1 MINLNLIKTKKNVMR
16 LFGVLLVSTF
26 LVACGEQAQEPAVQ
40 EPTAQEPVA
49 QEQTADEILAAVD
62 TSDWKVRPED
72 YGFTVQEYL
81 HAEHD
86 LFMSNMLGRGAGNNF
101 FHFTELV
108 DKDDT
113 WVVSPAL
120 DHLYSVFVIDTR
132 EGVSITLP
140 DVGDRFLSLHLQDA
154 NHIFVAYLFDAGGRT
169 VHFEAEDFD
178 TPFVIGGV
186 RTGTIGTPEDIRH
199 IVEEL
204 QPQYKIE
211 AGSNDFS
218 SIEAPDVE
226 EVLKLRAALVAEYD
240 KLPDTYGTVSYDIRD
255 VTDWEKK
262 IYTIAGAWGLSPE
275 DTAMYPA
282 YALPGAKGNQ
292 CYEGSYPPI
301 PSREYFSITVYGQD
315 KYLMSNEHNVVS
327 SRRPNFK
334 GNTDGSFSVVY
345 GGMDCKE
352 IADERGVNFLYTPE
366 DNWSFLMRN
375 YAPEVE
381 AMKRYEMPEIKPV
394 AD

>member
-1 MINLNLIKTKKNVMR
+1 MKGTRPLLIGFFVC
-16 LFGVLLVSTF
+16 LS
-26 LVACGEQAQEPAVQ
+26 ACGG
-40 EPTAQEPVA
+40 
-49 QEQTADEILAAVD
+49 QTADDSQTASDSQTVNDSRTADQILADVN
-62 TSDWKVRPED
+62 TSGWAVRPED

-86 LFMSNMLGRGAGNNF
+86 LFMSTMLARGADNQF

-108 DKDDT
+108 DKNDT

-132 EGVSITLP
+132 KGVSIILP

-154 NHIFVAYLFDAGGRT
+154 NHIFVAYLFDTSGKT
-169 VHFEAEDFD
+169 VQFEPEDFD
-178 TPFVIGGV
+178 TPFVVGGV
-186 RTGTIGTPEDIRH
+186 RTGTIGTPEDIKY
-199 IVEEL
+199 IAEVL

-226 EVLKLRAALVAEYD
+226 KVLELRAALVAEYD
-240 KLPDTYGTVSYDIRD
+240 KLPDTYGTVAYDIRD

-282 YALPGAKGNQ
+282 YALQGAKGNQ
-292 CYEGSYPPI
+292 CYEATYPPHRLRSCGTRRTDRGRI
-301 PSREYFSITVYGQD
+301 IRLPPTTTVSPG
-315 KYLMSNEHNVVS
+315 
-327 SRRPNFK
+327 
-334 GNTDGSFSVVY
+334 
-345 GGMDCKE
+345 
-352 IADERGVNFLYTPE
+352 
-366 DNWSFLMRN
+366 
-375 YAPEVE
+375 
-381 AMKRYEMPEIKPV
+381 
-394 AD
+394 